1 VSCFKKPEWIWLRD
15 LRLGRR
21 ASLVKR
27 RVKPRAAKPC
37 RTAAIEYFSK
47 GVMMQKRFKQWM
59 LLAAFVPTFAMAQ
72 SLQNQAPNQ
81 AAAPAAAAAAPVDS
95 AKQAAINDLLAAIDA
110 QKLVGAIGNSAQMQ
124 SKQLVPA
131 ILSDALSENK
141 SLNDKQKQAAVP
153 SLQKNAVPKLVDSA
167 GQVFAT
173 DSFRQDAM
181 KAQFDAYAKYYTTD
195 EIKDL
200 TAFYKSPTG
209 RKFIQVQDQVGRD
222 VVNGLM
228 QKYMPQAIKA
238 TRTQADKEVADVKPG
253 K

>member
-1 VSCFKKPEWIWLRD
+1 
-15 LRLGRR
+15 
-21 ASLVKR
+21 
-27 RVKPRAAKPC
+27 
-37 RTAAIEYFSK
+37 
-47 GVMMQKRFKQWM
+47 

-72 SLQNQAPNQ
+72 ALQTQQPALGGAPATQ
-81 AAAPAAAAAAPVDS
+81 AAPAPAPVDP
-95 AKQAAINDLLAAIDA
+95 AKQAAIKDLLDAIDA

-124 SKQLVPA
+124 AKQLVPA

-141 SLNDKQKQAAVP
+141 SLNDKQKQASVP
-153 SLQKNAVPKLVDSA
+153 ALQKNAVPKLVDSA

-181 KAQFDAYAKYYTTD
+181 QAQYDAYAKYYSIG

-228 QKYMPQAIKA
+228 QKYMPQSIKA
-238 TRTQADKEVADVKPG
+238 TRDQADKEVASVKPA

>member
-1 VSCFKKPEWIWLRD
+1 MDKLRD
-15 LRLGRR
+15 LSKCRVALRR
-21 ASLVKR
+21 KQ
-27 RVKPRAAKPC
+27 K
-37 RTAAIEYFSK
+37 FFK
-47 GVMMQKRFKQWM
+47 GVMMQKQFKQWM
-59 LLAAFVPTFAMAQ
+59 LLVALVPAFASAQ
-72 SLQNQAPNQ
+72 SLQSQATTP
-81 AAAPAAAAAAPVDS
+81 AADAATAAPDP
-95 AKQAAINDLLAAIDA
+95 AKQAAIKGLLDAIDA

-141 SLNDKQKQAAVP
+141 TLNDKQKQAAVP
-153 SLQKNAVPKLVDSA
+153 QLQKDTVPKLVDSA

-181 KAQFDAYAKYYTTD
+181 QAQYDAYAKYYTAA

-200 TAFYKSPTG
+200 TTFYKSPTG

-228 QKYMPQAIKA
+228 QKYMPQSIKA
-238 TRTQADKEVADVKPG
+238 TRAQADKEVAAVKPV

>member
-1 VSCFKKPEWIWLRD
+1 
-15 LRLGRR
+15 
-21 ASLVKR
+21 
-27 RVKPRAAKPC
+27 
-37 RTAAIEYFSK
+37 
-47 GVMMQKRFKQWM
+47 MMQKGFKQLM
-59 LLAAFVPTFAMAQ
+59 LLAAFVPGFAMAQ
-72 SLQNQAPNQ
+72 ALQNQTP
-81 AAAPAAAAAAPVDS
+81 APADNSTAAAAPVDP
-95 AKQAAINDLLAAIDA
+95 AKQAAIKDLLDAIDA

-124 SKQLVPA
+124 AKQLVPA

-141 SLNDKQKQAAVP
+141 TMSDKQKQASVP
-153 SLQKNAVPKLVDSA
+153 TLQKNAVPKLVDSA

-181 KAQFDAYAKYYTTD
+181 QAQYDAYAKYYSTS

-228 QKYMPQAIKA
+228 QKYMPQSIKA
-238 TRTQADKEVADVKPG
+238 TRAQADQEVASVKPP
-253 K
+253 KQ

>member
-1 VSCFKKPEWIWLRD
+1 
-15 LRLGRR
+15 
-21 ASLVKR
+21 
-27 RVKPRAAKPC
+27 
-37 RTAAIEYFSK
+37 
-47 GVMMQKRFKQWM
+47 

-72 SLQNQAPNQ
+72 SLQSQ
-81 AAAPAAAAAAPVDS
+81 AAPDVSAAATAAPDP
-95 AKQAAINDLLAAIDA
+95 AKQAAIKDLLDAIDA

-141 SLNDKQKQAAVP
+141 SMNDKQKQAAVP
-153 SLQKNAVPKLVDSA
+153 QLQKDTVPRLVDSA

-181 KAQFDAYAKYYTTD
+181 QAQYDAYAKYYTTA

-200 TAFYKSPTG
+200 TTFYKSPTG

-228 QKYMPQAIKA
+228 QKYMPQSIKA
-238 TRTQADKEVADVKPG
+238 TRAQADKEVAAVKP

>member
-1 VSCFKKPEWIWLRD
+1 
-15 LRLGRR
+15 
-21 ASLVKR
+21 
-27 RVKPRAAKPC
+27 
-37 RTAAIEYFSK
+37 
-47 GVMMQKRFKQWM
+47 MMQGRFKQWM

-72 SLQNQAPNQ
+72 SLQNQAPSTS
-81 AAAPAAAAAAPVDS
+81 AAPAAPAAAPVDP
-95 AKQAAINDLLAAIDA
+95 AKQAAIKDLLDAIDA

-153 SLQKNAVPKLVDSA
+153 TLQKNAVPKLVDSA

-173 DSFRQDAM
+173 DSFRKDAM
-181 KAQFDAYAKYYTTD
+181 QAQYDAYAKYYSTD

-200 TAFYKSPTG
+200 TNFYKSPTG

-238 TRTQADKEVADVKPG
+238 TRTQADQEVASVKPG
-253 K
+253 AK

>member
-1 VSCFKKPEWIWLRD
+1 
-15 LRLGRR
+15 
-21 ASLVKR
+21 
-27 RVKPRAAKPC
+27 
-37 RTAAIEYFSK
+37 
-47 GVMMQKRFKQWM
+47 MQKGFKQLM
-59 LLAAFVPTFAMAQ
+59 LLAAFVPAFAMAQ
-72 SLQNQAPNQ
+72 ALQTQTPNP
-81 AAAPAAAAAAPVDS
+81 ADNSTAAPAPVDP
-95 AKQAAINDLLAAIDA
+95 AKQAAIKDLLDAIDA

-124 SKQLVPA
+124 AKQLVPA
-131 ILSDALSENK
+131 ILSDALTENK
-141 SLNDKQKQAAVP
+141 TMTDKQKQASVP
-153 SLQKNAVPKLVDSA
+153 TLQKNAVPKLVDSA

-181 KAQFDAYAKYYTTD
+181 QAQYDAYAKYYSTS

-228 QKYMPQAIKA
+228 QKYMPQSIKA
-238 TRTQADKEVADVKPG
+238 TRAQADQEVASVKPA

>member
-1 VSCFKKPEWIWLRD
+1 
-15 LRLGRR
+15 
-21 ASLVKR
+21 
-27 RVKPRAAKPC
+27 
-37 RTAAIEYFSK
+37 
-47 GVMMQKRFKQWM
+47 M
-59 LLAAFVPTFAMAQ
+59 LLAALVPAFASAQ
-72 SLQNQAPNQ
+72 SLQSQATTP
-81 AAAPAAAAAAPVDS
+81 AADAATAAPDP
-95 AKQAAINDLLAAIDA
+95 AKQAAIKDLLDAIDA

-141 SLNDKQKQAAVP
+141 TMNDKQKQAAVP
-153 SLQKNAVPKLVDSA
+153 QLQKDTVPKLVDSA

-181 KAQFDAYAKYYTTD
+181 QAQYDAYAKYYTTA

-200 TAFYKSPTG
+200 TSFYKSPTG

-228 QKYMPQAIKA
+228 QKYMPQSIKA
-238 TRTQADKEVADVKPG
+238 TRTQADKEVAAVKP

>member
-1 VSCFKKPEWIWLRD
+1 
-15 LRLGRR
+15 
-21 ASLVKR
+21 
-27 RVKPRAAKPC
+27 
-37 RTAAIEYFSK
+37 
-47 GVMMQKRFKQWM
+47 MQKGFKQLM
-59 LLAAFVPTFAMAQ
+59 LLAAFVPAFAMAQ
-72 SLQNQAPNQ
+72 ALQTQTPNPADNS
-81 AAAPAAAAAAPVDS
+81 AAAPAPVDP
-95 AKQAAINDLLAAIDA
+95 AKQAAIKDLLDAIDA

-124 SKQLVPA
+124 AKQLVPA

-141 SLNDKQKQAAVP
+141 TMTDKQKQASVP
-153 SLQKNAVPKLVDSA
+153 TLQKNAVPKLVDSA

-181 KAQFDAYAKYYTTD
+181 QAQYDAYAKYYSTS

-228 QKYMPQAIKA
+228 QKYMPQSIKA
-238 TRTQADKEVADVKPG
+238 TRAQADQEVASVKPAAAA

>member
-1 VSCFKKPEWIWLRD
+1 
-15 LRLGRR
+15 
-21 ASLVKR
+21 
-27 RVKPRAAKPC
+27 
-37 RTAAIEYFSK
+37 
-47 GVMMQKRFKQWM
+47 MMQKGFKQLM
-59 LLAAFVPTFAMAQ
+59 LLAAFVPAFAMAQ
-72 SLQNQAPNQ
+72 ALQTQTPNP
-81 AAAPAAAAAAPVDS
+81 ADTSTAAPAPVDP
-95 AKQAAINDLLAAIDA
+95 AKQAAIKDLLDAIDA

-124 SKQLVPA
+124 AKQLVPA

-141 SLNDKQKQAAVP
+141 TMTDKQKQASVP
-153 SLQKNAVPKLVDSA
+153 TLQKNAVPKLVDAA

-173 DSFRQDAM
+173 DGFRQDAM
-181 KAQFDAYAKYYTTD
+181 QAQYDAYAKYYSTS

-228 QKYMPQAIKA
+228 QKYMPQSIKA
-238 TRTQADKEVADVKPG
+238 TRAQADQEVASVKPA

>member
-1 VSCFKKPEWIWLRD
+1 
-15 LRLGRR
+15 
-21 ASLVKR
+21 
-27 RVKPRAAKPC
+27 
-37 RTAAIEYFSK
+37 
-47 GVMMQKRFKQWM
+47 M
-59 LLAAFVPTFAMAQ
+59 LLAALVPAFASAQ
-72 SLQNQAPNQ
+72 SLQSQATTP
-81 AAAPAAAAAAPVDS
+81 AADAATAAPDP
-95 AKQAAINDLLAAIDA
+95 AKQAAIKDLLDAIDA

-141 SLNDKQKQAAVP
+141 TMNDKQKQAAVP
-153 SLQKNAVPKLVDSA
+153 QLQKDTVPKLVDSA

-181 KAQFDAYAKYYTTD
+181 QAQYDAYAKYYTTA

-200 TAFYKSPTG
+200 TTFYKSPTG

-228 QKYMPQAIKA
+228 QKYMPQSIKA
-238 TRTQADKEVADVKPG
+238 TRTQADKEVAAVKP